1 MHLYSAC
8 NFLEC
13 QASLNY
19 IARFNG
25 VTEGAPNY
33 VDLTEEHR
41 EHLQNNEEG
50 SAEEAGSS
58 SFFMDYIA
66 WFIS

>member
-1 MHLYSAC
+1 M
-8 NFLEC
+8 
-13 QASLNY
+13 
-19 IARFNG
+19 
-25 VTEGAPNY
+25 TEGAPNY